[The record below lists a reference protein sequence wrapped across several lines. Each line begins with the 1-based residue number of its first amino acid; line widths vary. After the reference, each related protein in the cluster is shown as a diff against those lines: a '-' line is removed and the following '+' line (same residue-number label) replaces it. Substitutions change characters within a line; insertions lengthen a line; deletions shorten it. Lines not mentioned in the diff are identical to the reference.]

1 MNISH
6 IFYRKYSF
14 YKPKQKQL
22 INMKLHSIIFM
33 TYVHHIAQLKKNYHL
48 KTFNI
53 HQFMVKKNTA

>member
-1 MNISH
+1 
-6 IFYRKYSF
+6 
-14 YKPKQKQL
+14 
-22 INMKLHSIIFM
+22 M